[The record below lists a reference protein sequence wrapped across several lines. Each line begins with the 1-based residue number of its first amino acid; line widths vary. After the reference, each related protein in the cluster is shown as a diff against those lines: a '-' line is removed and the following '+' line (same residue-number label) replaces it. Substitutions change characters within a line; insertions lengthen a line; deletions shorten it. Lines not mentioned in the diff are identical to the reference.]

1 MIKDNKLRKTFI
13 KEALGSRNYL
23 SYRTD
28 LMLLKIIASFAVF
41 ITVYFIYLDLLLS
54 LLTALLVFA
63 VFTMANKV
71 NVDKK
76 NEKGR
81 ELLFKK
87 AKKEY
92 FLSKIEEINKSD
104 FEMLIKLFFKNEGY
118 NNIIKKGKG
127 LYLAEKEGYITCIKV
142 FKLFEGIEVEK
153 LDIRSMLTFMG
164 NSSIKNGFLVT
175 TSDLSEDAAKLIEK
189 FKDRYEITII
199 DIEGMYNLADKYN
212 MLPEDSFYYKRMSE
226 EKITTKKNVRENVLS
241 INKIYLYIAAAI
253 FFYMSSVWLPENK
266 LVIYISYFFIIMT
279 IINVFYFLAN
289 RYSNK
294 KFNKVE

>member
-1 MIKDNKLRKTFI
+1 M
-13 KEALGSRNYL
+13 
-23 SYRTD
+23 
-28 LMLLKIIASFAVF
+28 
-41 ITVYFIYLDLLLS
+41 
-54 LLTALLVFA
+54 
-63 VFTMANKV
+63 
-71 NVDKK
+71 
-76 NEKGR
+76 
-81 ELLFKK
+81 
-87 AKKEY
+87 
-92 FLSKIEEINKSD
+92 
-104 FEMLIKLFFKNEGY
+104 
-118 NNIIKKGKG
+118 
-127 LYLAEKEGYITCIKV
+127 
-142 FKLFEGIEVEK
+142 
-153 LDIRSMLTFMG
+153 
-164 NSSIKNGFLVT
+164 
-175 TSDLSEDAAKLIEK
+175 SEDAAKLIEK

>member
-63 VFTMANKV
+63 VFTMTNKV

-164 NSSIKNGFLVT
+164 NSNIKNGFLVT

-279 IINVFYFLAN
+279 IINVFYFFFFF
-289 RYSNK
+289 YSNK

>member
-63 VFTMANKV
+63 VFTMTNKV

-127 LYLAEKEGYITCIKV
+127 LYLAEKEGYISCIKV

-164 NSSIKNGFLVT
+164 NSNIKNGFLVT